1 MIKRKVIPMLTLIGL
16 SLACLSARA
25 EISEEKSDDGVYVPV
40 VLKESTP
47 VTDPNYPRTPVLIP
61 VGCYFDCVSSNLCF
75 SFISPMGPV
84 TITLT
89 EASAGIISSDEY
101 PTNLGFITVPIPSSG
116 SYEINILLESGA
128 KYTGQFI
135 Y

>member
-1 MIKRKVIPMLTLIGL
+1 MLTLIGL

-40 VLKESTP
+40 VLKDSTP

-75 SFISPMGPV
+75 SFIYPMGNV
-84 TITLT
+84 TITVT
-89 EASAGIISSDEY
+89 EESSGVVSMDEY
-101 PTNLGFITVPIPSSG
+101 PTSSLFVAVPVSG
-116 SYEINILLESGA
+116 PGTYDISILLESGTE
-128 KYTGQFI
+128 YTGQFV